1 MNIDHHLSAYL
12 ADPSD
17 ANRERL
23 VVAHYG
29 MCRRAAKK
37 FRRPGTDLADLK
49 QVAVIGLLKAIRYFR
64 TDFATPFEPYAW
76 ILIVGELMHY
86 VRDSERTVRIP
97 RRIRARERALRDASE
112 ELASQLGRFPTARE
126 LGAYLGLPLDEIDEI
141 RRLEGGTVSLDSVYV
156 SAPIQGMEDE
166 LCLRMAV
173 DDLPERERRI
183 VRGTFEEGLTQTEL
197 AMSLGLTQSHIS
209 KLLARALSKLHRAVA

>member
-1 MNIDHHLSAYL
+1 MNIDHQLSAYL
-12 ADPSD
+12 ADPND
-17 ANRERL
+17 INRDRL

-29 MCRRAAKK
+29 MCRRAARK
-37 FRRPGTDLADLK
+37 FRRPGTDVADLE

-64 TDFATPFEPYAW
+64 TDFQTPFEPYAW

-86 VRDSERTVRIP
+86 VRDFERTVRLP
-97 RRIRARERALRDASE
+97 RRIRARERALRDASD
-112 ELASQLGRFPTARE
+112 ELASHLGRLPTARE
-126 LGAYLGLPLDEIDEI
+126 LGAHLGLPLDEIDEI
-141 RRLEGGTVSLDSVYV
+141 RRLEGGTVSLDSVY
-156 SAPIQGMEDE
+156 AGATIQGMEDE

-197 AMSLGLTQSHIS
+197 AVSLGLTQSHIS
-209 KLLARALSKLHRAVA
+209 KLLARALAKLHRAVA

>member
-1 MNIDHHLSAYL
+1 MNIDHHLSTYL
-12 ADPSD
+12 SEPSD
-17 ANRERL
+17 ANRDRL

-29 MCRRAAKK
+29 MCRRAARK
-37 FRRPGTDLADLK
+37 FRRPGTDLADLE

-64 TDFATPFEPYAW
+64 IDFQTPFEPYAW

-86 VRDSERTVRIP
+86 VRDFERTVRLP

-112 ELASQLGRFPTARE
+112 ELAATLGRFPTAHE
-126 LGAYLGLPLDEIDEI
+126 LGAHLGLPLDEVDEI
-141 RRLEGGTVSLDSVYV
+141 RRLEGGAVSLETVYV
-156 SAPIQGMEDE
+156 TAAIRGMEDD

-197 AMSLGLTQSHIS
+197 AMALGLTQSHIS
-209 KLLARALSKLHRAVA
+209 KLLARALMKLHHAVA

>member
-1 MNIDHHLSAYL
+1 MTIDHHVLTYL

-17 ANRERL
+17 VNRERV

-29 MCRRAAKK
+29 MCRRAARK
-37 FRRPGTDLADLK
+37 FRRPGTDLADLE

-64 TDFATPFEPYAW
+64 SDFETPFEPYAW

-86 VRDSERTVRIP
+86 VRDFERTVRLP

-112 ELASQLGRFPTARE
+112 ELTSRLGRFPTAHE
-126 LGAYLGLPLDEIDEI
+126 LGAHLRLPLDEIDEI
-141 RRLEGGTVSLDSVYV
+141 RRIEGGTVSLETVAV
-156 SAPIQGMEDE
+156 TAAIKGMEDD
-166 LCLRMAV
+166 LCLRLAIE
-173 DDLPERERRI
+173 DLPERERRI

-197 AMSLGLTQSHIS
+197 AAVLGLTQSHIS
-209 KLLARALSKLHRAVA
+209 KLLARALTKLHRAVA

>member
-1 MNIDHHLSAYL
+1 MKIDHTLAAYL
-12 ADPSD
+12 EDPSD
-17 ANRERL
+17 SNRDRL

-29 MCRRAAKK
+29 MCRRAARK
-37 FRRPGTDLADLK
+37 FRRPGTDLADLD

-64 TDFATPFEPYAW
+64 IDFQTPFEAYAW

-86 VRDSERTVRIP
+86 VRDFERTVRLP
-97 RRIRARERALRDASE
+97 RRIRARERALRDATE
-112 ELASQLGRFPTARE
+112 ELASVLGRFPTARE
-126 LGAYLGLPLDEIDEI
+126 LGSHLDLPLSEIDEI
-141 RRLEGGTVSLDSVYV
+141 RRLEGGTVPLESGQLTAAIKS
-156 SAPIQGMEDE
+156 MEDE

-197 AMSLGLTQSHIS
+197 AMALGLTQSHIS
-209 KLLARALSKLHRAVA
+209 KLLARALTKLHRAVA

>member
-1 MNIDHHLSAYL
+1 MNLDQHVSTYL

-17 ANRERL
+17 ANRDR
-23 VVAHYG
+23 VVIAHYG

-37 FRRPGTDLADLK
+37 FRRPGTDIADLE

-64 TDFATPFEPYAW
+64 SDFETPFEPYAW

-86 VRDSERTVRIP
+86 VRDFERTVRLP
-97 RRIRARERALRDASE
+97 RRIRARERAVRDASE
-112 ELASQLGRFPTARE
+112 ELTSRLGRFPTAHE
-126 LGAYLGLPLDEIDEI
+126 LGAHLRLRLDEIDEI
-141 RRLEGGTVSLDSVYV
+141 RRLDGATASLESVHV
-156 SAPIQGMEDE
+156 TAAVAGMEDD

-173 DDLPERERRI
+173 DTLPERERRI

-197 AMSLGLTQSHIS
+197 AAVLGLTQSHIS
-209 KLLARALSKLHRAVA
+209 KLLARALTKLHRDVA